1 MRGVVISQ
9 GGLLGDLPEPGKTFA
24 CARGCLFKT
33 IFALTGRLIFLS
45 EVLTLPNIIIV
56 LQLSKWVSG
65 QLPDQLT
72 HFFASVF
79 A

>member
-45 EVLTLPNIIIV
+45 EVLTL
-56 LQLSKWVSG
+56 SKWVSG

-72 HFFASVF
+72 HFLLPSVLSEDCYF
-79 A
+79 L